1 MSGFLTDAGTLIIRV
16 IFELYILLVML
27 RFILQT
33 VRADFYNPLS
43 QFIVKATSPVL
54 KPLRRVIPGFA
65 GIDLAAIVLML
76 TLKIIELLLIGL
88 LHGGL
93 VPIAVVLL
101 GSVFG
106 LLETAIYIY
115 IVAIIVLAIASWIS
129 TGGYNPVL
137 ALMAQITDPL
147 VRPIRRMIPPMSGF
161 DLSPLV
167 ALVLL
172 NLLLLALN
180 HLFRSLFGA

>member
-1 MSGFLTDAGTLIIRV
+1 MSGFLTDAGTLIVRV

-43 QFIVKATSPVL
+43 QFIVKATSPAL
-54 KPLRRVIPGFA
+54 KPLRRIIPGLG
-65 GIDLAAIVLML
+65 GIDLAAMVLML
-76 TLKIIELLLIGL
+76 VLKIIEILLIGL

-93 VPIAVVLL
+93 VPVAVLL
-101 GSVFG
+101 VSSVFG
-106 LLETAIYIY
+106 LLETAIYVY

-147 VRPIRRMIPPMSGF
+147 VRPIRRMLPPMSGF

-167 ALVLL
+167 ALLLL

-180 HLFRSLFGA
+180 HLLRAMFAA